1 MRHPKDFPG
10 PWGELLPF
18 ACLFSCRHRRSF
30 AVAAETAKPGVMLSN
45 MAPGLA
51 LQSTALEACLRLSF
65 PQLKTVSFAHYA
77 PRPSNS
83 LAGKS

>member
-1 MRHPKDFPG
+1 MPANY
-10 PWGELLPF
+10 ELSPLSLTRP
-18 ACLFSCRHRRSF
+18 ALLLWRRSF
-30 AVAAETAKPGVMLSN
+30 TVAAETAKPGVMLSN